1 MDVLATIFQ
10 GLLDLGA
17 AVFLPIV
24 LFIIGLIVGMKPGKA
39 FSSALTLG
47 VAFTG
52 INLLISY
59 MGDTVGAAFT
69 TVAENYETSLK
80 YIDMGWAPALGLAW
94 QWQYAFLMFPIQIGI
109 NIFMLLLGWTDCLN
123 VDMWNVGNKVFTAF
137 LVTCACNNV
146 LVGFVVAIIQ
156 IIAEF
161 KISDFGINGSP
172 FSRHASLYVF
182 NKYFLLSDCRYFK

>member
-1 MDVLATIFQ
+1 MEMLATVFQ

-47 VAFTG
+47 VAFIG
-52 INLLISY
+52 INLLIGY

-69 TVAENYETSLK
+69 TIVEGSDSTLK

-94 QWQYAFLMFPIQIGI
+94 QWQYAFLMFPIQIAI
-109 NIFMLLLGWTDCLN
+109 NVIMLLLGWTNCLN

-137 LVTCACNNV
+137 LVTSACNNV
-146 LVGFVVAIIQ
+146 LYRCYCTDYRGIKECGLHEV
-156 IIAEF
+156 
-161 KISDFGINGSP
+161 SDSGAYRCSFC
-172 FSRHASLYVF
+172 RYAALYVF
-182 NKYFLLSDCRYFK
+182 K